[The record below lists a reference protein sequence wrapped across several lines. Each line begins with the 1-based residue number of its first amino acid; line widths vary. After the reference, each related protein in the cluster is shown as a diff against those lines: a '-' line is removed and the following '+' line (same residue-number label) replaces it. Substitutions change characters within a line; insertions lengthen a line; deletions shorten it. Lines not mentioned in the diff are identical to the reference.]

1 MKKASLLLLLLGAA
15 TIVSAQ
21 QKSST
26 LEQLERQ
33 MLEMQRQLLQ
43 EFQNNPF
50 GGGLFAFPGKDSSY
64 TFRFDTTFT
73 GDNFSGSFHFS
84 PFSGDS
90 TQSNDFQ
97 GFEWL
102 RNQIFGDG
110 QQGDFWGQGQP
121 QDQADEVPPG
131 TENLLPEE
139 RLRLEEEQ
147 QSERGTPKGD
157 KPTTKPK
164 PAKSTIKTIR
174 I

>member
-1 MKKASLLLLLLGAA
+1 MKKASLLLLLLGAVA
-15 TIVSAQ
+15 IVSAQ
-21 QKSST
+21 QKSPA

-33 MLEMQRQLLQ
+33 MLDMQRQLIQ
-43 EFQNNPF
+43 EFHNNPF
-50 GGGLFAFPGKDSSY
+50 GGGLFAFPDQDSSY

-73 GDNFSGSFHFS
+73 GDNFSGSFHFG
-84 PFSGDS
+84 PFSSDS
-90 TQSNDFQ
+90 SQHNDLQ
-97 GFEWL
+97 GFEWF

-121 QDQADEVPPG
+121 ENRTDEVPPG

-147 QSERGTPKGD
+147 QAEQKTPKGD
-157 KPTTKPK
+157 KSATQPK